1 MSGLVVAP
9 ASGDRRIE
17 KEAVCFDLNKA
28 AR

>member
-9 ASGDRRIE
+9 ETGVPRVE
-17 KEAVCFDLNKA
+17 KEAVRFDLNKA